1 MTQAATTAQHIKCVV
16 VGDGAVGKTC
26 LLWVYANN
34 SFPGEYVPTV
44 FDNCKC
50 RCCWRACIKL
60 PPTTPL
66 HHTHQFIIMITFH
79 FPTKFFVLHCA
90 TLQCVALSL
99 TTNHTHQAK
108 SNEMKKS
115 LLPTNRQ
122 THNTLS
128 VNKIQQQQQQKAN
141 YHFSHFSPHTTIHK
155 Q

>member
-1 MTQAATTAQHIKCVV
+1 MVPSEKPVSSGSTPTIVSPVNTYQPFLIIVSVAVVEELASNYRPPHRYTT
-16 VGDGAVGKTC
+16 
-26 LLWVYANN
+26 L
-34 SFPGEYVPTV
+34 
-44 FDNCKC
+44 
-50 RCCWRACIKL
+50 
-60 PPTTPL
+60 L